1 MRTTLAAARFAL
13 ATTALS
19 ILAPSAP
26 AVAEANHH
34 GYVNYRNYDEG
45 PESLA
50 AFRAYHRNARFGAAV
65 RSAPSVP
72 SAAGVRAAPSLAD
85 RAVTTVGEHCDLAPR
100 VGFQNSASV
109 ANC

>member
-1 MRTTLAAARFAL
+1 MKSVIALTTFAL

-19 ILAPSAP
+19 ILTPSAP
-26 AVAEANHH
+26 AVAEANPH

-50 AFRAYHRNARFGAAV
+50 AFRAYHRARSRAAI
-65 RSAPSVP
+65 RPESGIP
-72 SAAGVRAAPSLAD
+72 SAAGARGAASLSD
-85 RAVTTVGEHCDLAPR
+85 RNATAVGEHCDLAPR
-100 VGFQNSASV
+100 VGFQNSTSD

>member
-1 MRTTLAAARFAL
+1 MKTTLAVAGFVL

-19 ILAPSAP
+19 IFIPSAP
-26 AVAEANHH
+26 AVAEANCH

-50 AFRAYHRNARFGAAV
+50 AFRAYHHNARFGAAV
-65 RSAPSVP
+65 RSEPSAPATAGAPSTASSVERT
-72 SAAGVRAAPSLAD
+72 A
-85 RAVTTVGEHCDLAPR
+85 VGEHCDLAPC
-100 VGFQNSASV
+100 VSFQTDAAG